1 MCVTGVKT
9 IYSMHVDTVA
19 GHSGSQA
26 VETTL
31 LLSSGTKALVFGED
45 KGGRVSLPSVLP
57 WCSSAIATCVYTR
70 RALVPVFLC
79 TLLSK
84 GGITV
89 GPIDL
94 DKRLQV
100 QPTVGAGR
108 GVVEVRHLCACQ

>member
-1 MCVTGVKT
+1 MG
-9 IYSMHVDTVA
+9 
-19 GHSGSQA
+19 
-26 VETTL
+26 E
-31 LLSSGTKALVFGED
+31 LVCQVF
-45 KGGRVSLPSVLP
+45 LP
-57 WCSSAIATCVYTR
+57 WCSSAIAEVDFATCVYTR